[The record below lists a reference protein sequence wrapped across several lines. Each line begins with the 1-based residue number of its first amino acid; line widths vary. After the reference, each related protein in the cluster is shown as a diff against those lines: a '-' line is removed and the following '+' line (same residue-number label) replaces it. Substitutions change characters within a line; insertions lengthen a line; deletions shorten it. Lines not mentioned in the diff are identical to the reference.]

1 MPSRQQPHSTQPVP
15 DSYRSTSC
23 CIGTH
28 NACAE
33 SSPLTA
39 PVDVPVIYEACAC
52 SCHTIAKS
60 SVPTEAAR

>member
-1 MPSRQQPHSTQPVP
+1 MPSRQQPHTTQPGP

-23 CIGTH
+23 RIGTH

-39 PVDVPVIYEACAC
+39 PVDVPVIYETCAC
-52 SCHTIAKS
+52 SCHTIAKCPA
-60 SVPTEAAR
+60 PTRAAR